1 MDKALTQTIHR
12 ALTRHANSQESL
24 VEMLREINAELGY
37 LSAETLG
44 GLADALK
51 LPRSQV
57 LSVASFY
64 SMLDLEPRG
73 THVIKLCQDAPC
85 HVAGGQEIWET
96 LERELGISFGATTPD
111 GKWTLLTTSCIGA
124 CAVGPVMMVDDDIYG
139 NLTPERVREI
149 LAQVADQDRAGG
161 RT

>member
-1 MDKALTQTIHR
+1 MEKDLTNTVQRT
-12 ALTRHANSQESL
+12 LTRYGNNREAL
-24 VEMLREINAELGY
+24 VEVLRDLNAELGY
-37 LSAETLG
+37 LSEGTLA
-44 GLADALK
+44 LVADALK

-85 HVAGGQEIWET
+85 HVAGGQEVWEA

-111 GKWTLLTTSCIGA
+111 GKWTLLTTSCVGA
-124 CAVGPVMMVDDDIYG
+124 CAVGPVMMVDDNIYG
-139 NLTPERVREI
+139 NLTPQRVREI
-149 LAQVADQDRAGG
+149 LAQMTDKERAGG
-161 RT
+161 AA